1 MIKQYKHT
9 SFRKPSR
16 GFTLIELLVV
26 IAIIALLVSILLP
39 SLKKAKELARRS
51 MCAMNLKN
59 LGQACHFYRED
70 YGVMPPT
77 GFAPPMYGWYM
88 YLPMLG
94 YLDVQQGQPFDS
106 RLIICPSG
114 HDQVMADDGGGAWTG
129 LDRVLLSYAMN
140 SRVGSVDGIKP
151 VKEVAYPSEIAYFA
165 EVVTGYYMM
174 HYINSPWVKGNAWG
188 VDEYGWPGI
197 GDPRHNDGANILFVD
212 THVVYYRNNVIPENT
227 EELLPGG
234 RKNIWLGLEE

>member
-9 SFRKPSR
+9 SFRKPSH

-59 LGQACHFYRED
+59 LGQACLFYRED
-70 YGVMPPT
+70 FDVMPGTGIKYGPT
-77 GFAPPMYGWYM
+77 YYGWNYV
-88 YLPMLG
+88 LPKLG

-129 LDRVLLSYAMN
+129 LDRILFSYAMN

-165 EVVTGYYMM
+165 DVKDGYFTM
-174 HYINSPWVKGNAWG
+174 HFINHPSEQWNTW
-188 VDEYGWPGI
+188 EWI
-197 GDPRHNDGANILFVD
+197 GDPRHNDGANIVFVD
-212 THVVYYRNNVIPENT
+212 THVVYYRNNKIPLDT
-227 EELLPGG
+227 DPLPTGG
-234 RKNIWLGLEE
+234 INIWLGLEE